1 MIKNVLLFG
10 FFIIFKS
17 GFCQI
22 DLPNNSVRFDSSETN
37 IDSPTGFEI
46 PAVKAPSLSNTKN
59 PNTPSNSDLGNE
71 KEKQIDMQNGDGLID
86 YTGTNKAP
94 KYFSKDKEEKPEYGK
109 DQYLGDFKTTAK
121 TATFMYRDHEF
132 VDGDMIRIY
141 VNGEIAIPQ
150 ARLEGSFKG
159 FDLPLQSGFNKI
171 DFEALNQGSSGPNTA
186 QLNIYDEIGNL
197 LASYE
202 WNLLTGNKATAILV
216 KQ

>member
-1 MIKNVLLFG
+1 VF
-10 FFIIFKS
+10 S
-17 GFCQI
+17 QI
-22 DLPNNSVRFDSSETN
+22 DLSNKSVRFDSSESN
-37 IDSPTGFEI
+37 INSPTGFEI
-46 PAVKAPSLSNTKN
+46 PPVKAPSLSNTNN
-59 PNTPSNSDLGNE
+59 PNTPNNSDLGKK
-71 KEKQIDMQNGDGLID
+71 KEKQIDMQNGDGLLE

-94 KYFSKDKEEKPEYGK
+94 KYFTKDKEEKPEYGK
-109 DQYLGDFKTTAK
+109 DQYLGDFKTTTK
-121 TATFMYRDHEF
+121 TVTFMYRDHEF

-141 VNGEIAIPQ
+141 VNGDIAIPQ
-150 ARLEGSFKG
+150 ARLEGSFRG
-159 FDLPLQSGFNKI
+159 FDLPLQAGFNKI